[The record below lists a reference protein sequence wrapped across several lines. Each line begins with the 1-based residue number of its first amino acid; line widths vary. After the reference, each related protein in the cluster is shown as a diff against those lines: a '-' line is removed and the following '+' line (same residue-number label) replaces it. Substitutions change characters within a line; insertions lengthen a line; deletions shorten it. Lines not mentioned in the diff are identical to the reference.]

1 MITPHA
7 GADVTIV
14 RRIILDIKAE
24 SRFWASLLR
33 SNLHRDLDWHM
44 QA

>member
-1 MITPHA
+1 MTPDV
-7 GADVTIV
+7 GPDVTII

-33 SNLHRDLDWHM
+33 SNLHRDMDWHM
-44 QA
+44 EA